1 MGTYKLLLDDTWEF
15 DFTLIAIHCSI
26 EAYHLAFLLNKHL
39 GIRLARTHKDLPISF
54 DATSISFPLYEYDD
68 EKNYLRYHLLSNR
81 IREEIS
87 TQSGG
92 LFDSNVSQSAMYH
105 VMPDYRKV
113 DYVLS

>member
-1 MGTYKLLLDDTWEF
+1 M
-15 DFTLIAIHCSI
+15 
-26 EAYHLAFLLNKHL
+26 
-39 GIRLARTHKDLPISF
+39 PISF

-113 DYVLS
+113 DYVLKVYEDGYAFAKANTLASLNKIPQVITAYSIDVSTLKTKENLIFE